1 MCWFCG
7 EYLIPRIGITLI
19 GIFVIVLCCLSC
31 CPVTMKEYFKRI
43 NGCINAC
50 LYKKAKIVPIP
61 IAVEAPYYNRSESM
75 AVEIPTAE
83 VIIIYE

>member
-31 CPVTMKEYFKRI
+31 CPVTTMTWFEIIK
-43 NGCINAC
+43 GCINAC

-61 IAVEAPYYNRSESM
+61 MAITVPYHNRTSSIAHEV
-75 AVEIPTAE
+75 PTAE
-83 VIIIYE
+83 VLVVL

>member
-31 CPVTMKEYFKRI
+31 CPVTIADYYKRI
-43 NGCINAC
+43 KGCINAC

-61 IAVEAPYYNRSESM
+61 VALETSYYNRTSSIAVEVP
-75 AVEIPTAE
+75 VAE
-83 VIIIYE
+83 VLVVL